1 MIYAPPFKV
10 AIPKWVSKSKL
21 LHSSSHAP
29 LKLTRGEKVIRFIE
43 RYCRVPE
50 GKLVGQPM
58 VLDWFQKLFILAV
71 YDNPNRT
78 STAILSI
85 ARKNG
90 KTALIAAL
98 ALAHLVGPE
107 ARLNSQIV
115 SGARSRDQASLVFKL
130 ALKMVNLN
138 PALRKIIR
146 DVPSSKTLLGLPMN
160 VEYRALSAEGGSN
173 HGLSPVLAIIDEMGQ
188 VRGDHDDFIE
198 AIETA
203 QGAYDDALEIIISTQ
218 APTDADMLSLRI
230 DDAIRSDDPHTVC
243 HVYSADFFAQA
254 NDLKTEEI
262 DVLDSEAHAVANPA
276 LGKFRSKVELLEK
289 AGRAKRMPS
298 FENSFR
304 NLYLNQ
310 RVNRIATFVS
320 ASIWALGNRPV
331 LHREGFLAADEVYG
345 GLDLAET
352 TDLSAFVYGIRVPAV
367 PPVELVAKLRELGMT
382 MEDWHEW
389 HIRAMFWKPEDTLAE
404 HEKRDRV
411 PYRRWVDEGLIR
423 TTPGKAVDY
432 EFVAHDIAAE
442 LEGMNVAGIAYDR
455 HRFKTLEKKFADL
468 EEPVEL
474 PFVEWGQ
481 GYVSMAPAMDAAEI
495 EFLNGRIVHDGNAV
509 MRMCAANAVVIKDPA
524 GNRKLDKS
532 KSTGRIDGMQALVQM
547 IGLASVPLDEED
559 GPSIYE
565 KRGLVT
571 L

>member
-1 MIYAPPFKV
+1 MSKTR
-10 AIPKWVSKSKL
+10 AIDTPEHIVIRPDVLNSRL
-21 LHSSSHAP
+21 LHTTKALPPKHKAS
-29 LKLTRGEKVIRFIE
+29 RGEKVIIFIE
-43 RYCRVPE
+43 RYCLVPE

-58 VLDWFQKLFILAV
+58 VLDYFQRLFILSV
-71 YDNPNRT
+71 YDNPDTT

-98 ALAHLVGPE
+98 VLVHLVGPE
-107 ARLNSQIV
+107 SRQNSQIV

-138 PALRKIIR
+138 PELRKIIR
-146 DVPSSKTLLGLPMN
+146 DVPSSKTLLGLTMN
-160 VEYRALSAEGGSN
+160 TEYRALSAEGGSN

-188 VRGDHDDFIE
+188 VRGDQDDFIE

-218 APTDADMLSLRI
+218 SPTDGDMLSIRI
-230 DDAIRSDDPHTVC
+230 DDAIRSADPHTIC
-243 HVYSADFFAQA
+243 HVYSADFYAA
-254 NDLKTEEI
+254 ERDLKSEEVN
-262 DVLDSEAHAVANPA
+262 VLDQKAWAYANPA
-276 LGKFRSKVELLEK
+276 LGKFRSKIELMRWADK
-289 AGRAKRMPS
+289 ANRMPS
-298 FENSFR
+298 AENSFR

-310 RVNRIATFVS
+310 RVNRVATFVS
-320 ASIWALGNRPV
+320 ASVWAAGNRPV
-331 LHREGFLAADEVYG
+331 EDRAFEGTVFG

-352 TDLSAFVYGIRVPAV
+352 TDLCAFVYGAQFPRIDDFST
-367 PPVELVAKLRELGMT
+367 L
-382 MEDWHEW
+382 DW
-389 HIRAMFWKPEDTLAE
+389 HIRALFWKAEDTLIE

-411 PYRRWVDEGLIR
+411 PYTRWRDEGFIR
-423 TTPGKAVDY
+423 TTPGKSVDY
-432 EFVAHDIAAE
+432 EFIAYEIANE
-442 LEGMNVAGIAYDR
+442 LEGLDVAGIAYDR

-468 EEPVEL
+468 ENPVIL

-481 GYVSMAPAMDAAEI
+481 GYVSMAPALDMSEI
-495 EFLNGRIVHDGNAV
+495 EFLNERIVHGGNPV

-547 IGLASVPLDEED
+547 IGLASLPGEEEE
-559 GPSIYE
+559 SNIYLE
-565 KRGLVT
+565 RGMVL